1 MQSKMTYRD
10 APAGDIKLPKEV
22 YYRCLWTV
30 RDADRLR
37 MMASVL
43 DADRS
48 DETDAKNDEK
58 ASSVTHAEDAILISE
73 ESARRAAYE
82 LGCIERAYGKIPEVY
97 REGLS
102 DNIVSKTP
110 FPDFAHPNTWKRWKL
125 VLLYE
130 LARELRLI

>member
-10 APAGDIKLPKEV
+10 APAGDIKLPREV

-43 DADRS
+43 ES
-48 DETDAKNDEK
+48 DCIGETDAKNDGII
-58 ASSVTHAEDAILISE
+58 SSVTPAEDAILISE

-82 LGCIERAYGKIPEVY
+82 LGCIERAFGKIPEVY
-97 REGLS
+97 RKGLS
-102 DNIVSKTP
+102 DNITDKVP

-125 VLLYE
+125 VLMYE